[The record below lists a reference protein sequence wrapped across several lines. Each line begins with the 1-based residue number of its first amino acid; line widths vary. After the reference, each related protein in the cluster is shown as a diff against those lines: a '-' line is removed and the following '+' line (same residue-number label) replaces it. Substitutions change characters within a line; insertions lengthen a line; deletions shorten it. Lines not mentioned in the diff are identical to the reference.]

1 MKRILREN
9 ALPAAAA
16 LLATVALAWSA
27 LLLAREPAYRR
38 ALARQ
43 AALEARL
50 EALERDA
57 AALDA
62 LRRAFADAGGN
73 VDANRRMQD
82 LFGKD
87 TTARF
92 QVETT
97 APSDQF
103 RLHTATVDYAVV
115 VYETLTARIR
125 AAEALRPPLK
135 LTACVLEAAPG
146 KTGEGRARLT
156 FEQVE
161 WRQDTD
167 RQ

>member
-1 MKRILREN
+1 MRRIPREN
-9 ALPAAAA
+9 IFSAAAA
-16 LLATVALAWSA
+16 LLAAIALSWTAI
-27 LLLAREPAYRR
+27 LMAREPAYRH

-43 AALEARL
+43 AALETRL

-62 LRRAFADAGGN
+62 LQRPFADADGDGD
-73 VDANRRMQD
+73 VNRRMQD

-87 TTARF
+87 PAARF
-92 QVETT
+92 HLETT
-97 APSDQF
+97 TLAEQF
-103 RLHTATVDYAVV
+103 QLHTATVDFAEVGYA
-115 VYETLTARIR
+115 TLTARIR

-156 FEQVE
+156 FEQIE

>member
-9 ALPAAAA
+9 VIFALAV
-16 LLATVALAWSA
+16 LLAAIALAWSA
-27 LLLAREPAYRR
+27 ILLAREPAARR
-38 ALARQ
+38 AQARRT
-43 AALEARL
+43 ALETRL

-57 AALDA
+57 AALDS
-62 LRRAFADAGGN
+62 LRRAFADAGSGTD
-73 VDANRRMQD
+73 VNRNLQD

-103 RLHTATVDYAVV
+103 RLHTATVDFAAVN
-115 VYETLTARIR
+115 YETLTARIR
-125 AAEALRPPLK
+125 AAEALRPPMK
-135 LTACVLEAAPG
+135 LIACVLEADPG

-156 FEQVE
+156 FEQIE
-161 WRQDTD
+161 WR
-167 RQ
+167 